1 MPPMKSALKYII
13 PSLLVFLYITASI
26 GIGVHKCDTDGTS
39 TVVLLLKDASCEDIH
54 QNNHY
59 HNNQCNGTAT
69 CSQEHHDHNCCH
81 TEIHHLEQ
89 GYDLTHS
96 TLVSQ
101 IPYFN
106 LISDLEF
113 CQSAFNLEIKNFD
126 SSESSYGGPPL
137 LHQKNPH
144 SYLAQW
150 RL

>member
-1 MPPMKSALKYII
+1 MKSVLKYII

-54 QNNHY
+54 QHSHY
-59 HNNQCNGTAT
+59 HNSHCSGTET

-96 TLVSQ
+96 TLVS
-101 IPYFN
+101 
-106 LISDLEF
+106 
-113 CQSAFNLEIKNFD
+113 
-126 SSESSYGGPPL
+126 
-137 LHQKNPH
+137 
-144 SYLAQW
+144 
-150 RL
+150 